1 MLVAYALVIV
11 VANVVTA
18 TFPPLAVFGIIIPCG
33 SFLVG
38 VTFFLRDFI
47 QLRIGRNRVYKLIV
61 LAAVIS
67 GFISFSMGDALN
79 VSVASVIS
87 FFVSEALDTEVF
99 TRLESSIKCRVVVS
113 GLVGGTLDSAI
124 FIVLAL
130 SPIGSNVLSWESVPY
145 AILGQTIVKCCMQC
159 LALPILRKVVN
170 IYEDG
175 QN

>member
-1 MLVAYALVIV
+1 MVVAYVLVIV

-18 TFPPLAVFGIIIPCG
+18 MFPPLTISGIIIPCG

-47 QLRIGRNRVYKLIV
+47 QLRIGKNNVYKLIV

-67 GFISFSMGDALN
+67 GFISLSLGDTLN
-79 VSVASVIS
+79 VATASVIS
-87 FFVSEALDTEVF
+87 FFFSEALDTEVF
-99 TRLESSIKCRVVVS
+99 TRLRVSIKKRILVS
-113 GLVGGTLDSAI
+113 GLVGGMLDSTI

-145 AILGQTIVKCCMQC
+145 AILGQTIVKCCMQ
-159 LALPILRKVVN
+159 LVVLPLVN
-170 IYEDG
+170 NE
-175 QN
+175 

>member
-1 MLVAYALVIV
+1 MLVAYVLVIV

-18 TFPPLAVFGIIIPCG
+18 MFPPLTVAGIIIPCG

-47 QLRIGRNRVYKLIV
+47 QLRVGKTKVYKSIV
-61 LAAVIS
+61 LAAIIS
-67 GFISFSMGDALN
+67 GFISLSLGDTLSVA
-79 VSVASVIS
+79 VASVIS

-99 TRLESSIKCRVVVS
+99 TRLNTSIKKRVVVS
-113 GLVGGTLDSAI
+113 GLVGGTLDSTI

-145 AILGQTIVKCCMQC
+145 AILGQTIVKCCMQ
-159 LALPILRKVVN
+159 LVVLPLVN
-170 IYEDG
+170 NE
-175 QN
+175 